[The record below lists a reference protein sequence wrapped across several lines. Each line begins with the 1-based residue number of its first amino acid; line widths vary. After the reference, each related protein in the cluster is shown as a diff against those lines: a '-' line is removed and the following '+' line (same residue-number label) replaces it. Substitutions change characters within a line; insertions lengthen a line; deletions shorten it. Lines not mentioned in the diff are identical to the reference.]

1 MRYAWIDSPDNPYW
15 ETLERHGIDGLFF
28 DPRQPRVTKAYLEE
42 IALRNK
48 AVGIYIGH
56 AWPELGTTPE
66 SFVTKAVEWATPLRK
81 SNSFPRVQWDLEQ
94 HDPEF
99 ILAVLKLWRQKFPWP
114 QSTSWTL
121 ESFQGGWM
129 DREAFV
135 KPVLAC
141 RVRVVPQYFHGDMT
155 PFAQD
160 ESMKDLMARGF
171 PADIISGCYDAAR
184 LPDRWRGFAFTQG
197 RLP

>member
-1 MRYAWIDSPDNPYW
+1 MKYLWVDYPDNPYW
-15 ETLERHGIDGLFF
+15 EAIAKHGINGLFF
-28 DPRQPRVTKAYLEE
+28 DPRQERVTKAYLEDV
-42 IALRNK
+42 ASRGK
-48 AVGIYIGH
+48 AVGIYFGA
-56 AWPELGTTPE
+56 AWGELGTTPE
-66 SFVTKAVEWATPLRK
+66 SYVAKAQEWTDPLRK
-81 SNSFPRVQWDLEQ
+81 STTFPRVQWDLEM

-99 ILAVLKLWRQKFPWP
+99 ILAVLQLWRKKYPSQA
-114 QSTSWTL
+114 TSWTL

-129 DREAFV
+129 DTEAFV

-160 ESMKDLMARGF
+160 TAMRDLLVRGF
-171 PADIISGCYDAAR
+171 PHSIISGHYDAAR
-184 LPDRWRGFAFTQG
+184 LPDRWDGYAFTQG